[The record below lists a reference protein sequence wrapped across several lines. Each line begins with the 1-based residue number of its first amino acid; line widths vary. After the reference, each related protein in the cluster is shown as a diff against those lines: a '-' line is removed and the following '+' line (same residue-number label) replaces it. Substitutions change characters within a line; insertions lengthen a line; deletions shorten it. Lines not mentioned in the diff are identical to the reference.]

1 VLHSSEIPANNEL
14 SALRARNEELEN
26 VNAQQQQQI
35 DYLKFELLQLKKLFS
50 GSRSER
56 FQTTESVQQL
66 PLGFNLEPI
75 AEAVI
80 SKSEI
85 KEHTRTSVELK
96 AKNHKG
102 RNAFPSYLK
111 RETTVLEPEN
121 RPEDAKQIGVDATE
135 TLEYSEA
142 TLFVKRTERPKYVV
156 KGTEGV
162 LMYPMPERALG
173 RSMFGNSFAAQA
185 IVSKFVDHQPEYR
198 QMQAL
203 KRQDIHVPSSSFNDI
218 FSSVANALVGVYEAC
233 GNEVFSGSYLQA
245 DETPNRVLTNEKKGK
260 CHQGYYWAYRSPE
273 KNMVFFDYR
282 EGRSGE
288 GPRDKLKNFKGRL
301 QSDGFS
307 VYDQFGKKIGITLFH
322 CWAHARRPF
331 KQALDSDKRAQE
343 MMELIQKLY
352 EIERV
357 ARDQKYSFDQR
368 LLLRQERSLPIL
380 EEMRQWLN
388 RMSNQVLEKDP
399 LAKAIAY
406 SVKRWEGLTYFAKD
420 GSVEIDNNWVENSIR
435 PLTLGRKNY
444 MFAGSHEGA
453 KRAAMYYTFFGTC
466 KLKNINPYK
475 WLKETL
481 DKLPHTSSENLADLL
496 P

>member
-1 VLHSSEIPANNEL
+1 MLHSSEIPANNEL
-14 SALRARNEELEN
+14 SALRIRNAELEKI
-26 VNAQQQQQI
+26 NAQQQQQI

-56 FQTTESVQQL
+56 FLSTESVLQL
-66 PLGFNLEPI
+66 PLGFNVEPI

-80 SKSEI
+80 NKTEI
-85 KEHTRTSVELK
+85 KEHSRTSVELK
-96 AKNHKG
+96 PKNHTG

-111 RETTVLEPEN
+111 RETTVLEPDN
-121 RPEDAKQIGVDATE
+121 IPQGAKQFGIDATE

-142 TLFVKRTERPKYVV
+142 TLFVKRIERPKYVV

-162 LMYPMPERALG
+162 LMSPMPERALG

-198 QMQAL
+198 QMQSL

-218 FSSVANALVGVYEAC
+218 FSTVANALTGVYEAM
-233 GNEVFSGSYLQA
+233 GDEVFASSYLLA

-273 KNMVFFDYR
+273 KEMVFFDYR

-288 GPRDKLKNFKGRL
+288 GPRDKLKNYKGRL

-307 VYDQFGKKIGITLFH
+307 VYDQFGKREGITLFH
-322 CWAHARRPF
+322 CWAHARRHF

-343 MMELIQKLY
+343 MMELIQRLY
-352 EIERV
+352 EVECI
-357 ARDQKYSFDQR
+357 ARDNKYSFDQR
-368 LLLRQERSLPIL
+368 LVLRQERSLPIL
-380 EEMRQWLN
+380 EEIREWLN
-388 RMSNQVLEKDP
+388 RMANTVLEKDP
-399 LAKAIAY
+399 LGKAIAY

-420 GSVEIDNNWVENSIR
+420 GGVEIDNNCVENSIR

-444 MFAGSHEGA
+444 MFAGSHDGA
-453 KRAAMYYTFFGTC
+453 RRAAMYYSFFGTC

-481 DKLPHTSSENLADLL
+481 DKLPHTAPENLRDLL